1 MEKQTEEKQDNK
13 SAFGERIS
21 RLHEEGFAK
30 KLLIILL
37 SVFAALLIGAVF
49 LLILGVDPF
58 TAYFYLLIRPF
69 RSFSSIGELSIRLT
83 PILLTA
89 VGVSFAFS
97 AKLSNLGGE
106 GQICLGAIGMT
117 LVGTSALGESLG
129 ALSLPLG
136 MAAAALFAALWA
148 GIAGF
153 VKSFFKASE
162 IITTLLLNYIALQL
176 LSWCVYYP
184 LRDPEGNIPQSAKI
198 AAELPRLFE
207 GSRMNLGIIIA
218 IAAMII
224 YAVVMYRTRFGFK
237 IRVLGGSPEAAR
249 YAGIKRTR
257 YYIVIMCL
265 SGVFTGLAG
274 AIEVAGTQTRLLEG
288 LAGSYGL
295 TGVVAALL
303 GMLDPIGVTLSSILL
318 AALESGSEAMQV
330 KTGVSSLF
338 VNMLEALIVLFILLG
353 MSLISEPGKGLLRK
367 KSAGR
372 EAKA

>member
-1 MEKQTEEKQDNK
+1 MEKQTEEKLDNK

-58 TAYFYLLIRPF
+58 IAYFYLLIRPF

-176 LSWCVYYP
+176 LSW
-184 LRDPEGNIPQSAKI
+184 
-198 AAELPRLFE
+198 
-207 GSRMNLGIIIA
+207 
-218 IAAMII
+218 
-224 YAVVMYRTRFGFK
+224 
-237 IRVLGGSPEAAR
+237 
-249 YAGIKRTR
+249 
-257 YYIVIMCL
+257 
-265 SGVFTGLAG
+265 
-274 AIEVAGTQTRLLEG
+274 
-288 LAGSYGL
+288 
-295 TGVVAALL
+295 
-303 GMLDPIGVTLSSILL
+303 
-318 AALESGSEAMQV
+318 
-330 KTGVSSLF
+330 
-338 VNMLEALIVLFILLG
+338 
-353 MSLISEPGKGLLRK
+353 
-367 KSAGR
+367 
-372 EAKA
+372 

>member
-1 MEKQTEEKQDNK
+1 MEMQTEERLQTESSLAARLRK
-13 SAFGERIS
+13 
-21 RLHEEGFAK
+21 LHEERFGT
-30 KLLIILL
+30 KLIVIVL
-37 SVFAALLIGAVF
+37 SVLMALLIGAIF

-58 TAYFYLLIRPF
+58 TAYFYLLVRPF

-89 VGVSFAFS
+89 VGVSFSFS

-117 LVGTSALGESLG
+117 LIGTSALGESLG
-129 ALSLPLG
+129 VLSLPLG
-136 MAAAALFAALWA
+136 MVTAALFGALWA

-162 IITTLLLNYIALQL
+162 IITTLMLNYIAIQL
-176 LSWCVYYP
+176 MSWCVYYP

-198 AAELPRLFE
+198 AAELPKLFE

-218 IAAMII
+218 IAALII

-249 YAGIKRTR
+249 YAGIKRTK
-257 YYIVIMCL
+257 YYIIIMCL
-265 SGVFTGLAG
+265 SGVFTGIAG

-295 TGVVAALL
+295 TGVVASLL
-303 GMLDPIGVTLSSILL
+303 GMLHPVGVALSSVLL

-353 MSLISEPGKGLLRK
+353 MSLMTGPGLGVFKRK
-367 KSAGR
+367 IKR
-372 EAKA
+372 TEVKA